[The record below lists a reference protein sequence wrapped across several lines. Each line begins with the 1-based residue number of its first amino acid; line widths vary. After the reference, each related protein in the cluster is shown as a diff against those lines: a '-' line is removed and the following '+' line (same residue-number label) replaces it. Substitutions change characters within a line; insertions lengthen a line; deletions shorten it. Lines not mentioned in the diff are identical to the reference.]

1 MNKYK
6 IASIQ
11 FLVFISVA
19 VLIFSCSSSGK
30 MQSAKKAAAT
40 ISGTVADTS
49 VSGTAT
55 FVEAYGKVKM
65 VLNLYIPSKANSSV
79 AVHLHEM
86 GACGNMGKDAHGH
99 WNPTN
104 QQHGKWGSASFHLGD
119 IGNVTLDA
127 QGHGSMELVTSLWTI
142 GGNANNNI
150 LGRSVI
156 VHSGVDDYVSQPVG
170 NAGSRIG
177 CGVIQ

>member
-1 MNKYK
+1 MKK
-6 IASIQ
+6 FQLFSVLFLLIAGAML
-11 FLVFISVA
+11 FA
-19 VLIFSCSSSGK
+19 SCSSTNK
-30 MQSAKKAAAT
+30 VKTAKKASAT
-40 ISGTVADTS
+40 ISGTEKDTS
-49 VSGTAT
+49 VSGFVT
-55 FVEAYGKVKM
+55 FVQAYGKVKM

-86 GACGNMGKDAHGH
+86 GACGDMGKDAHGH

-104 QQHGKWGSASFHLGD
+104 QQHGKWGSSSFHLGD
-119 IGNVTLDA
+119 LGNVALDA
-127 QGHGSMELVTSLWTI
+127 KGHGTMELVTSLWTI
-142 GGNANNNI
+142 GGSANNNI

-156 VHSGVDDYVSQPVG
+156 VHSGIDDYVSQPAG

>member
-1 MNKYK
+1 MKKYQVFPVLFLL
-6 IASIQ
+6 IASITL
-11 FLVFISVA
+11 FV
-19 VLIFSCSSSGK
+19 SCSSTNK
-30 MQSAKKAAAT
+30 VKTAKKASAT
-40 ISGTVADTS
+40 ISGTEKDTS

-55 FVEAYGKVKM
+55 FIQAYGKVKM

-119 IGNVTLDA
+119 IGNVLLDA
-127 QGHGSMELVTSLWTI
+127 QGHGTMELVTSLWTI

-156 VHSGVDDYVSQPVG
+156 VHSGMDDYVSQPAG